1 MQDSVRGLENNI
13 KAVENSL
20 KNPNLDL
27 DVR

>member
-27 DVR
+27 DVK